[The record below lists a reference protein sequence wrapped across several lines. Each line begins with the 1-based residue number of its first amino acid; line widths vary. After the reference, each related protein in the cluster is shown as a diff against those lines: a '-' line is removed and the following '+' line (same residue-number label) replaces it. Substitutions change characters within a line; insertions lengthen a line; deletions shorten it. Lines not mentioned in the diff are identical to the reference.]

1 MIHPDDPP
9 QRRIVWLTPDQRSH
23 LWDSVRKALDNEELS
38 EACSALL
45 RAVAEELKIVS
56 QRERISG
63 RLVSNHVTGLMLPHD
78 ALPVRVTD
86 DEADAILSIGIS
98 DRRMKRMLQPGPRKQ
113 GRR

>member
-1 MIHPDDPP
+1 MTENDFPP
-9 QRRIVWLTPDQRSH
+9 QRRVVWLTPEQRTEVWTIVTSAIAEDPACADKD
-23 LWDSVRKALDNEELS
+23 LLAAVVEELRS
-38 EACSALL
+38 
-45 RAVAEELKIVS
+45 VS

-86 DEADAILSIGIS
+86 DEAECIL
-98 DRRMKRMLQPGPRKQ
+98 RRDVKDKRLKRMLQPGPRKQ

>member
-1 MIHPDDPP
+1 MTDSDFGE
-9 QRRIVWLTPDQRSH
+9 QKRIVWLTPEQRTQLWKCINNALEQDGLDQETQGH
-23 LWDSVRKALDNEELS
+23 LMS
-38 EACSALL
+38 
-45 RAVAEELKIVS
+45 VAEELKIVS

-86 DEADAILSIGIS
+86 NEADSILGIGVT